1 MRLALSRRMFAAL
14 AGAVTIGLACFAS
27 APAEAAV
34 NGSFK
39 GDAFGVN
46 ATGVVGPIAVGLG
59 KISYIPCPCRGTNNQ
74 LKSNTVNSLNVG
86 NHLLTSGVVTGSVK
100 AGKTSSD
107 AKETTTGS
115 VAGLNLF
122 NGLVTAQGVKSVA
135 NVDATTS
142 NITVD
147 ETGST
152 FVNLRISGQSVI
164 NGLPA
169 PNTTI
174 ALPGIGQIVL
184 NKRSVAPNGAAD
196 RRITVEMIV
205 ITVNTANSFGLPINA
220 KIVIAHASA
229 GFTRSD
235 FPVFLGGE
243 AYAALAN
250 AAIGRDLQTRIGK
263 QADVFVPCDG
273 TNNVV
278 RSNNVASI
286 DAGNALSLNSGH
298 TTAVGGLTNDGP
310 TAKTTSEIA
319 FASLL
324 KTTLVPLGIIRTTG
338 LKAISQTTLKNG
350 VRVRSTNGSTFG
362 SIQIAGV
369 SLPVTVPP
377 NFTITALKPLLGI
390 TIKLN
395 EQIVPAAAS
404 SDKLVVNMIK
414 VTVNTHNAL
423 IDLPVGTVIIVG
435 HANFG
440 INTP

>member
-1 MRLALSRRMFAAL
+1 MITAL
-14 AGAVTIGLACFAS
+14 AGAVAIGLASLTAA
-27 APAEAAV
+27 APADAAV

-39 GDAFGVN
+39 GDAFGVD
-46 ATGVVGPIAVGLG
+46 ALGVVGPIAVGLG

-74 LKSNTVNSLNVG
+74 LKTNTVNSLSVG
-86 NHLLTSGVVTGSVK
+86 NLLSSGVVTGSVK

-107 AKETTTGS
+107 AKATDTGQI
-115 VAGLNLF
+115 AGLNLF
-122 NGLVTAQGVKSVA
+122 NGLITAQGVKAVT

-142 NITVD
+142 NIAVNA
-147 ETGST
+147 TGST
-152 FVNLRISGQSVI
+152 FVNLRISGHSVI

-174 ALPGIGQIVL
+174 NLAGVGQIVL
-184 NKRSVAPNGAAD
+184 NKQGVSPNGAND

-205 ITVNTANSFGLPINA
+205 ITLNVARDGLPVGA

-250 AAIGRDLQTRIGK
+250 AAIGHDLQTQIGK
-263 QADVFVPCDG
+263 QADIFVPCTG

-278 RSNNVASI
+278 RSNNIASI
-286 DAGNALSLNSGH
+286 NAGNALSLNTGH
-298 TTAVGGLTNDGP
+298 TTAVGGLTSDGP

-319 FASLL
+319 SASLL

-350 VRVRSTNGSTFG
+350 KRVHSTNGSTFG
-362 SIQIAGV
+362 SITIAGV
-369 SLPVTVPP
+369 TLPVTVPP
-377 NFTITALKPLLGI
+377 NFTTTALKPLLGI

-395 EQIVPAAAS
+395 EQIVPAATS

-414 VTVNTHNAL
+414 VTVNTFNSL
-423 IDLPVGTVIIVG
+423 IGLPVGSVITVG
-435 HANFG
+435 HADSG